1 MIINKVVEAQVRYVP
16 AGLLT
21 GGRQLVLRWCLVN
34 LELFLLELQTIH
46 RFSQSWR
53 RAFSRLKVPT
63 SAFTFKTLI
72 GHYAKQA
79 LTPIGAFSVI
89 VKTDGSF
96 AALVFTPTVNAH
108 S

>member
-46 RFSQSWR
+46 RFSQSQTGT
-53 RAFSRLKVPT
+53 LLVP
-63 SAFTFKTLI
+63 SP
-72 GHYAKQA
+72 GE
-79 LTPIGAFSVI
+79 SVY
-89 VKTDGSF
+89 
-96 AALVFTPTVNAH
+96 
-108 S
+108 